1 MKIAEVTVSDKKRDA
16 NKVINTVIGIY
27 DKYFHITPG
36 SVNSGI
42 NAARVVIVPE
52 IIGGAYSLIA
62 TNIACLGLYHSF
74 TFLFA
79 HSITTIIVSIATHKL
94 NISEKFVKKLREKP
108 Q

>member
-1 MKIAEVTVSDKKRDA
+1 MKIAEVTVRDKNNEA
-16 NKVINTVIGIY
+16 NNVINTVIGIY
-27 DKYFHITPG
+27 DKYLPITPG
-36 SVNSGI
+36 RVSNGI
-42 NAARVVIVPE
+42 NAAKVVIVPE

-62 TNIACLGLYHSF
+62 TNIACFGLYHSF

-94 NISEKFVKKLREKP
+94 NINEKLVKKFNEKP